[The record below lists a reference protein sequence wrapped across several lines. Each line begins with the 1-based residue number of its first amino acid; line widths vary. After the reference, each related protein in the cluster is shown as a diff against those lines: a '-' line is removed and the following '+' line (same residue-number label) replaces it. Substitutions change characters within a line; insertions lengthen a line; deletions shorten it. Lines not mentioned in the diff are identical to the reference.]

1 VNYWVEW
8 CEVPVCQCSSILRP
22 LPQIMAIMFG
32 RGRGYKEGR
41 GQGHNENKG
50 REAGGTYM
58 KYNSR

>member
-1 VNYWVEW
+1 VNYRVEW

-22 LPQIMAIMFG
+22 LPQIMAIIVG

-41 GQGHNENKG
+41 GHKETER